1 MLKNEERNPSK
12 TSSVEQIEV
21 DKDIIE
27 QNEMELESI
36 YNKQITDNEI
46 VYVDLPYKDEVLH
59 IAVNTPQLLEV
70 PRFLRSRVV
79 NMLKNQ
85 LQNRS
90 LRMLEAVAGDAEEVS
105 KMQLRVN
112 HFRTKVMNDVYEIL
126 RKEEENDTSHLKSI
140 ERNGYEYV
148 YKENENPFDEGFDFS
163 DFDSDMNENEDMSE
177 VFVKP
182 NELEDGFELKRRRM
196 NDEYFAS
203 LNDWYHE
210 PIDEK
215 KEEKEKE
222 EGKLMLYTNMT
233 ELMDN
238 RDLSIQDYSHS
249 LERIPFSDVHD
260 REEFL
265 NMMTKIKNE
274 VSSSQSSKVI
284 SDEDLIKEFEEYCNR
299 MDKQR
304 LKIKRMNED
313 HQEEEND
320 TLGDLVFEVEE
331 DGHVFVEKEEAIDH
345 VVCIPK
351 TEPPVSISVHT
362 SAPASIV
369 TSSSSATPGHTST
382 VTATS
387 SATPASSSTPTST
400 VTSTS
405 SATLASSSTATAL
418 SISSPKELSLE
429 AQPVVPEE
437 SSDISNDLM
446 IDSVVNSSEQTKNEL
461 HTEVATSPQIKDI
474 SPADIPALKLEKP
487 DVLSPLVSLQE
498 EASKVFDLSVEQL
511 KEHKQS
517 LLKQYQHFSSQNAFV
532 SENIILDILEILQIF
547 GIPYVFSPGEAEAQ
561 CSFLEMMGLVDGVIS
576 NDSDVFAFGGKT
588 VFKDFFVD
596 NQYIQEYRMEDLEKE
611 KGLTRERIIEFALL
625 RGCDYC
631 EVNSIEILLY
641 RALQEWEE

>member
-70 PRFLRSRVV
+70 PRFLRSRVI

-387 SATPASSSTPTST
+387 SATPASSST
-400 VTSTS
+400 
-405 SATLASSSTATAL
+405 ATAL

>member
-1 MLKNEERNPSK
+1 MLKNAERNPSK

-27 QNEMELESI
+27 QNEMELETI

-70 PRFLRSRVV
+70 PRFLRSRII

-90 LRMLEAVAGDAEEVS
+90 LRMLETVAGDVEEVS

-126 RKEEENDTSHLKSI
+126 RKDEENDTSHLKSI

-148 YKENENPFDEGFDFS
+148 YKENDNPFDEDFDFS
-163 DFDSDMNENEDMSE
+163 VFDSDMNEDEDMTE

-215 KEEKEKE
+215 KEEREKE

-249 LERIPFSDVHD
+249 LEHIPFSDVHG

-274 VSSSQSSKVI
+274 VSTSQSSKVV

-304 LKIKRMNED
+304 LRIKRMD
-313 HQEEEND
+313 KVHQEEEND
-320 TLGDLVFEVEE
+320 GLGDLVFEIEE
-331 DGHVFVEKEEAIDH
+331 DGHVFVEKEEEIDH
-345 VVCIPK
+345 IVCIPK
-351 TEPPVSISVHT
+351 TELPVSISVHT
-362 SAPASIV
+362 SAPESIA

-382 VTATS
+382 VTS
-387 SATPASSSTPTST
+387 SSSTTHASSSTPTST
-400 VTSTS
+400 IGSTS
-405 SATLASSSTATAL
+405 STTLVSSSTATAL
-418 SISSPKELSLE
+418 SISSPKEPSQETL
-429 AQPVVPEE
+429 PVVPEE
-437 SSDISNDLM
+437 SLDISNDLM
-446 IDSVVNSSEQTKNEL
+446 IDSVVNSPEQTKNKS

-487 DVLSPLVSLQE
+487 GVTSPPFSLQE

-611 KGLTRERIIEFALL
+611 KGLTRERIIEFAIL

-631 EVNSIEILLY
+631 EVNTIELLLY
-641 RALQEWEE
+641 RVLQE

>member
-70 PRFLRSRVV
+70 PRFLRSRVI